1 MIEYMGRV
9 EELELEVGI
18 GVGGGGGG
26 QGAGGQMEFYLIQI
40 LALCFSSSSNL

>member
-18 GVGGGGGG
+18 GVGGGGG
-26 QGAGGQMEFYLIQI
+26 AGGGGADGI
-40 LALCFSSSSNL
+40 LLDPNPSPLLFQ